1 MKRSPYITDLLRQK
15 SGNEIRLSRDCEFLA
30 LDVESVTG
38 EHIGVNTMK
47 RLLGF
52 IADERTPRTST
63 LDVIARYLDF
73 EDWDA
78 LRLSDEAS
86 SNSAFDERDEY
97 LACYMEIGQQVQV
110 TYPPNRVLIL
120 ENLGD
125 NHFLVIKSENSKLQD
140 GDLLTLTHIIRGYPL
155 LISQVIRE
163 GKDLGAFTAGKI
175 QGIDFELL

>member
-1 MKRSPYITDLLRQK
+1 
-15 SGNEIRLSRDCEFLA
+15 
-30 LDVESVTG
+30 
-38 EHIGVNTMK
+38 
-47 RLLGF
+47 
-52 IADERTPRTST
+52 
-63 LDVIARYLDF
+63 
-73 EDWDA
+73 
-78 LRLSDEAS
+78 
-86 SNSAFDERDEY
+86 
-97 LACYMEIGQQVQV
+97 MEKGQQVQV